1 MMRSLFWKVYLTLL
15 AALLLVTVA
24 MGFFVR
30 LAFDDE
36 AANWRERRADLVMS
50 LLPAD
55 ATRSDMHR
63 LARGLRADIAIYDP
77 DGRRS
82 LSVGGRF
89 PRHMD
94 EISGADADHHRGGQ
108 ASQIHRH
115 PLDDGRTVVA
125 RFDGALPFQHRPQ
138 RGPLI
143 GMVLIAAVIGLAAFP
158 VIRHVT
164 RRLERLQG
172 AVDQWGDGDLVAR
185 VAVEGRDEVAR
196 VADSFNRAAAKIE
209 KLLAAHRSLLANAS
223 HELRSPLA
231 RLRVAVDLYEAEAAK
246 TGSAPALRREI
257 LRSVEELDALVE
269 EILLASRLDHIG
281 ALESRAA
288 VDLVALLAEEGARVG
303 IDIEGGDAVVDGDA
317 RLLRRLIRNLLAN
330 AVRHGAPPIEARAG
344 RSNGTVQLT
353 VRDHGPGVPDAD
365 RERLFEAFYR
375 PQGHGETAGGW
386 GLGLALVRQIAERHG
401 GSVRYDPVPGGGAL
415 FTVVLPAAISVQP

>member
-1 MMRSLFWKVYLTLL
+1 MTRSLFWKIYLTLL
-15 AALLLVTVA
+15 AALLMVTIA

-50 LLPAD
+50 LVPAD
-55 ATRSDMHR
+55 ATMSDMHR
-63 LARGLRADIAIYDP
+63 LARGLRADIAIYDS
-77 DGRRS
+77 DGRRT
-82 LSVGGRF
+82 LTAGGRF
-89 PRHMD
+89 PRDID
-94 EISGADADHHRGGQ
+94 EIGSADGGHHRGGQ
-108 ASQIHRH
+108 GPQIHRH
-115 PLDDGRTVVA
+115 GLGDGRTVVA
-125 RFDGALPFQHRPQ
+125 RFDGSSPFQHRP
-138 RGPLI
+138 LL
-143 GMVLIAAVIGLAAFP
+143 GMALIAAVIGLAAFP
-158 VIRHVT
+158 IIRHVT

-172 AVDQWGDGDLVAR
+172 AVDQWGDGDLVTR

-231 RLRVAVDLYEAEAAK
+231 RLRVAVDLYEAGASRA
-246 TGSAPALRREI
+246 GSAAALRREI
-257 LRSVEELDALVE
+257 LQSVEELDELVE
-269 EILLASRLDHIG
+269 EILLASRLDHVG
-281 ALESRAA
+281 GLEGRVA

-303 IDIEGGDAVVDGDA
+303 IDIEGGDAVVDGDP

-330 AVRHGAPPIEARAG
+330 AVRHGAPPLEAWVG
-344 RSNGTVQLT
+344 RSNGTVQLR
-353 VRDHGPGVPDAD
+353 VRDHGPGVPDTD

-375 PQGHGETAGGW
+375 PQGHGESAGGW

-401 GSVRYDPVPGGGAL
+401 GSVRYDPVPGGGAA
-415 FTVVLPAAISVQP
+415 FTVDLPAAPSPA